1 MLRGGSLLA
10 KAHRT
15 SSGLVLWALCAQ
27 VLVAFLPPPLDP
39 CACTDSTCCRT
50 AKRPPA
56 ARASCHDDAPEPAA
70 SMRCHHP
77 EQDVRLPAAIAL
89 LPATAAAAPAG
100 HPEAMAGRAAPGPL
114 TGFSRLDLPPP
125 RSSRAA

>member
-1 MLRGGSLLA
+1 MLRGAGA
-10 KAHRT
+10 
-15 SSGLVLWALCAQ
+15 LVLTALCIEA
-27 VLVAFLPPPLDP
+27 LAAFVSPPSDP
-39 CACTDSTCCRT
+39 CTCTDSTCCRT